1 MPLPQGFGLPG
12 AQTMIEPWV
21 MMNWKRAYEYL
32 YLGKTLSA
40 EEAKEWGMVNQVVP
54 RDQLESTVEDA
65 AATIARMP
73 LTTILAIKAGMK
85 RAWEMM
91 GMRVHMQNT
100 ADFTSI
106 CSASSDVQ
114 AFMASRAGLRPRQM
128 AAKQAAEVKEPEG

>member
-1 MPLPQGFGLPG
+1 
-12 AQTMIEPWV
+12 MI
-21 MMNWKRAYEYL
+21 
-32 YLGKTLSA
+32 
-40 EEAKEWGMVNQVVP
+40 NQVVP
-54 RDQLESTVEDA
+54 RDDLESTVEET

-114 AFMASRAGLRPRQM
+114 AFMASRGGLRPRQM
-128 AAKQAAEVKEPEG
+128 AAKQVDEVKDATG